1 MKKRRTKTT
10 TGASLSR
17 RLSSLFLAALL
28 FVLPLFAAGG
38 NASYALIA
46 GTVFREPG
54 FALPGAQIELTVKDP
69 PGQGKRPKPQ
79 RAVSDRRGEC
89 TFRVPAAQ
97 AEYLLKVKADG
108 YEGEERVVAVGGDER
123 LDIFFT
129 LKPSPR

>member
-1 MKKRRTKTT
+1 MRKRRTRKK
-10 TGASLSR
+10 TGASLFLRVSAF
-17 RLSSLFLAALL
+17 FLAALICA
-28 FVLPLFAAGG
+28 PFAFSSDRGA
-38 NASYALIA
+38 AYALIA

-79 RAVSDRRGEC
+79 RAVSDRRGEFS
-89 TFRVPAAQ
+89 FRVPASK

-108 YEGEERVVAVGGDER
+108 YEGEERAVAVGGDER
-123 LDIFFT
+123 LDVFFT